1 MRQGTADALQRE
13 LSRRLDCYLFDCHP
27 HNTALQCSAQLASRG
42 ASTMPLLGR
51 SPMLQARELLFP
63 VCGWFA
69 EGLFRHTR
77 RSERREGPPRRV
89 GGHNQDAARYAH
101 RAGVVAEVTAL
112 QVPNPMEPRH
122 ARHRT
127 KPPVPCPGLAGHC
140 ERTLKGTLL
149 PSPDFL
155 PATTPNLA
163 RNAINNC
170 KGLHRPSFSPL
181 DWFLREHGAASLEEY
196 AASITPQKP
205 PEPRSWL
212 NRGSAQGTYV
222 SGRPCSRRTM
232 FAPCAVAAVL

>member
-27 HNTALQCSAQLASRG
+27 HTTALQCSAQLVSRG

-89 GGHNQDAARYAH
+89 GGHNQEHRIALALLRSHGIAGAKSDGAPPCSSPHKTSSTLPRACGPLRAHAQRYPSAF
-101 RAGVVAEVTAL
+101 AG
-112 QVPNPMEPRH
+112 
-122 ARHRT
+122 
-127 KPPVPCPGLAGHC
+127 
-140 ERTLKGTLL
+140 
-149 PSPDFL
+149 FL

-170 KGLHRPSFSPL
+170 KGLPRPSFSPL
-181 DWFLREHGAASLEEY
+181 GWFLREHRAASLE
-196 AASITPQKP
+196 ASITPRNS
-205 PEPRSWL
+205 PERDPDSTGDRHKAH
-212 NRGSAQGTYV
+212 RFPAGHVHG
-222 SGRPCSRRTM
+222 G
-232 FAPCAVAAVL
+232 

>member
-13 LSRRLDCYLFDCHP
+13 PSRRLDCYLFDCHP
-27 HNTALQCSAQLASRG
+27 
-42 ASTMPLLGR
+42 GR

-77 RSERREGPPRRV
+77 RSERREGPLRRV

-101 RAGVVAEVTAL
+101 RAGVVEKSRQCRCQIRCRAKPTPIAR
-112 QVPNPMEPRH
+112 EPRH

-127 KPPVPCPGLAGHC
+127 KPPVSCPGLAGHY

-155 PATTPNLA
+155 PTTTPNLA
-163 RNAINNC
+163 RKAINNC
-170 KGLHRPSFSPL
+170 KGLPRPSFSSL
-181 DWFLREHGAASLEEY
+181 GWFLREHGAASSE
-196 AASITPQKP
+196 ASITPRNS
-205 PEPRSWL
+205 PERDPDSTGDLHKAHRFPA
-212 NRGSAQGTYV
+212 GHVHG
-222 SGRPCSRRTM
+222 G
-232 FAPCAVAAVL
+232 